1 MQIQLPYGKEKIT
14 LNIPDKNLLDVVVP
28 KEYIAPDHPEVIIRK
43 AVFNPLGSERLSNI
57 ATEGDRVAIVVDD
70 YTRPCPT
77 QELLPPVLD
86 ELKRAG
92 VEDSDVLI
100 IVANGTHKPP
110 SFETIKTIVGDKVS
124 RNYSVIT
131 NDIENGEYIHV
142 GKTKMGH
149 DVEVLKD
156 YVVSDIKVLLG
167 DIEYHY
173 FAGYGGTRKSIL
185 PGISSGG
192 TVQQNHKLMFHE
204 NARAGVLKDN
214 PVHLGMNDAL
224 HLAGC
229 DFALNVVLNSHRRVV
244 GAWGGDPAAVM
255 DAGVKLVDEM
265 YKVKVKEKA
274 DVVVTAANGHP
285 HDLDL
290 YQAYKALHTALPVVK
305 EDGVIVLVAECIE
318 GHGNEVYREW
328 MERYKTSDEIKE
340 ALMENF
346 VMGAHKAYYH
356 LKAIEKHPVILVSR
370 MDKEEVEDVFH
381 LTHASDIQT
390 ALSRA
395 FEIAG
400 RDATVR
406 VVPQGTSTLME
417 LND

>member
-1 MQIQLPYGKEKIT
+1 MQVQLPYGKEKIN
-14 LNIPDKNLLDVVVP
+14 LEVPDKNLLDVVVP

-43 AVFNPLGSERLSNI
+43 AVLNPLGSERLSEI

-77 QELLPPVLD
+77 QELLPPVLE
-86 ELKRAG
+86 ELRRAG

-100 IVANGTHKPP
+100 IIGTGTHKPP
-110 SFETIKTIVGDKVS
+110 SFDVIRNIVGDKIS
-124 RNYSVIT
+124 RNYSIIS
-131 NDIENGEYIHV
+131 NDINSCQYVHV

-149 DVEVLKD
+149 DVEILKE
-156 YVVSDIKVLLG
+156 YVESDVKVILG

-173 FAGYGGTRKSIL
+173 FAGYGGVRKSIL
-185 PGISSGG
+185 PGVSSGK

-214 PVHLGMNDAL
+214 PIHLEMNDAM

-244 GAWGGDPAAVM
+244 GAWSGDPAAVL

-265 YKVKVKEKA
+265 YKVKVKDKA
-274 DVVVTAANGHP
+274 DIVVTAANGYP
-285 HDLDL
+285 HDIDL
-290 YQAYKALHTALPVVK
+290 YQAYKALHTALPVIK
-305 EDGVIVLVAECIE
+305 DNGVIVLVAECSG
-318 GHGNEVYREW
+318 GHGNEIYRTW
-328 MERYKTSDEIKE
+328 MERYKTSEEIKK
-340 ALMENF
+340 ALMKNF

-356 LKAIEKHPVILVSR
+356 LKAIENHPVILVSN
-370 MDKEEVEDVFH
+370 MDKEEVEGLFH
-381 LTHASDIQT
+381 LIHAPDVLS
-390 ALSRA
+390 ALKKA

-400 RDATVR
+400 SDATVR
-406 VVPQGTSTLME
+406 VVPQGTSTL
-417 LND
+417 LKLSD